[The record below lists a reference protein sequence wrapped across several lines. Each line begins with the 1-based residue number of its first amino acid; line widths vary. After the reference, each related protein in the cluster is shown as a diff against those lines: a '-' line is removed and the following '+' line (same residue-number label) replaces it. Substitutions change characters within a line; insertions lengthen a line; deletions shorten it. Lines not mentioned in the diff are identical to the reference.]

1 MTQTQLCPLVA
12 YKQQHPID
20 KNKEHVL
27 PWGRLI
33 AFQKCKVISFTVCW
47 ITKVCKI
54 IPVMRDN
61 AFSIRIA
68 KRNKKAIVKQRSA

>member
-1 MTQTQLCPLVA
+1 MTQAQLYPLVA
-12 YKQQHPID
+12 YKQQHPIN

-33 AFQKCKVISFTVCW
+33 ALQKCKVISIAICW

-54 IPVMRDN
+54 IPVMWNN
-61 AFSIRIA
+61 AFLIL
-68 KRNKKAIVKQRSA
+68 KTHLTKNKT

>member
-1 MTQTQLCPLVA
+1 MAKAQLYPLVA
-12 YKQQHPID
+12 YKQQYPIN

-33 AFQKCKVISFTVCW
+33 AFQKCKAISITVCW
-47 ITKVCKI
+47 ITKACKI

-61 AFSIRIA
+61 SF
-68 KRNKKAIVKQRSA
+68 NL